1 MSDGMLVFLPLLVA
15 GFGGCDLGMWAHKS
29 DDDRACE
36 EHCAPYAIDKTAD
49 ICQCQQVSPAVVAE
63 DCGQ

>member
-1 MSDGMLVFLPLLVA
+1 MTDEMLVFVLLLVA
-15 GFGGCDLGMWAHKS
+15 TAGGCGLGMWAHES
-29 DDDRACE
+29 NDDRACE